1 MPEIIL
7 ELVRSQSNTT
17 NLWGNPSTYGLRDIV
32 YNNGTVGISVVH
44 GGQRLVSLLA
54 GRIPNLELDRRVLI
68 EGDGLSEE
76 SRANGGFSEGVKL
89 ILTASLATPS
99 KRLQGIGCA
108 AYLDKTKDY

>member
-1 MPEIIL
+1 M
-7 ELVRSQSNTT
+7 T
-17 NLWGNPSTYGLRDIV
+17 NLWGILPTYGLRDII

-44 GGQRLVSLLA
+44 GSQRLVSLLA

-76 SRANGGFSEGVKL
+76 SRSNGGFSEGVKL
-89 ILTASLATPS
+89 ILAASLATPS
-99 KRLQGIGCA
+99 KRLHVIESA

>member
-1 MPEIIL
+1 MPAIL
-7 ELVRSQSNTT
+7 ALVRSQIKVA
-17 NLWGNPSTYGLRDIV
+17 NLWGNLSTYGLRDIV

-44 GGQRLVSLLA
+44 GSQRLVSLLA
-54 GRIPNLELDRRVLI
+54 GGIPNLELDRRVLI

-76 SRANGGFSEGVKL
+76 SRSNGGFSEGVEL

-99 KRLQGIGCA
+99 RRLHGIGCA